1 MLETLDHIDRKI
13 FLFFNEMHSPWS
25 DQFWQI
31 ITNIPTWIPLY
42 ALLLFFIIK
51 TFKKDSIYLIAGLL
65 LVVLVCDQFTSTFMK
80 PYFARLRPCHD
91 PELSMLVHVVKSCGG
106 QFGFA
111 SGHACN
117 SFGIAMFTW
126 MTFRNLSPWTW
137 LFFLWAFM
145 VAFSRIMVGVHYP
158 GDIFVGGLL
167 GLFFGWILFKLT
179 ESLYFRLRLLPLIR
193 N

>member
-1 MLETLDHIDRKI
+1 MLESLDNIDRSI
-13 FLFFNEMHSPWS
+13 FLFFNEMHSSWS
-25 DQFWQI
+25 DQFWQT

-42 ALLLFFIIK
+42 VLLLIFIIK
-51 TFKKDSIYLIAGLL
+51 TFRKDSIYLIAGLL

-80 PYFARLRPCHD
+80 PYFARLRPCHN
-91 PELSMLVHVVKSCGG
+91 PELGMLVHVVKSCGG

-126 MTFRNLSPWTW
+126 MTFKNRWPWTW
-137 LFFLWAFM
+137 LIFVWAFT

-158 GDIFVGGLL
+158 GDIIVGGLL
-167 GLFFGWILFKLT
+167 GVFFGWILFRLT
-179 ESLYFRLRLLPLIR
+179 EILYFRFRLLPLIR